1 VASRQPIVRVA
12 AGQLLW
18 GVAMSEG
25 ASYRATSRPY
35 VKRYGYQYRRHV
47 FDKLRALDLVLAEFQ
62 QLLGRGEV
70 IAEAEDGSAELR
82 ELVLLVEWSRPLH
95 VVIVVD
101 SRVKRRDWS
110 LCTSPTR
117 LCGRLTTGGGDDA
130 LCCLRQR

>member
-1 VASRQPIVRVA
+1 
-12 AGQLLW
+12 
-18 GVAMSEG
+18 MSEG

-70 IAEAEDGSAELR
+70 IAEAEDGSAELG
-82 ELVLLVEWSRPLH
+82 ELVLLVEWSRPL
-95 VVIVVD
+95 IVVTP
-101 SRVKRRDWS
+101 RVKRRDWS
-110 LCTSPTR
+110 LCRSPTR
-117 LCGRLTTGGGDDA
+117 LCGWSTTGGGDDA

>member
-1 VASRQPIVRVA
+1 
-12 AGQLLW
+12 
-18 GVAMSEG
+18 MSEG
-25 ASYRATSRPY
+25 ASYRARSRPY

-70 IAEAEDGSAELR
+70 IAEAEDGSAGLR
-82 ELVLLVEWSRPLH
+82 ELLLLVEWSRPLH

-101 SRVKRRDWS
+101 SARQEEGLVTV
-110 LCTSPTR
+110 CTSPTR
-117 LCGRLTTGGGDDA
+117 LCGRPTTGGGDDA